1 MLTKAYIRNERF
13 GLTDSQAANLPI
25 LKDGEP
31 IGICLGVEG
40 NTIELLIDEKFLGQS
55 VSLFTISKE
64 VQSDD
69 TH

>member
-1 MLTKAYIRNERF
+1 MLTKAYIRNERL

-31 IGICLGVEG
+31 VGICLGVEG
-40 NTIELLIDEKFLGQS
+40 NTVEILIDEKFLSQS
-55 VSLFTISKE
+55 VSSFSISKE
-64 VQSDD
+64 VQTND

>member
-1 MLTKAYIRNERF
+1 MLTKAYIRNDRL

-31 IGICLGVEG
+31 VGICLGVEG
-40 NTIELLIDEKFLGQS
+40 DSVEILIDEKFLGQS
-55 VSLFTISKE
+55 VSSFTISKE
-64 VQSDD
+64 VQTND

>member
-1 MLTKAYIRNERF
+1 MLTKAYIRNERL

-31 IGICLGVEG
+31 VGICLGVEG
-40 NTIELLIDEKFLGQS
+40 DSVEILIDEKFLGQS
-55 VSLFTISKE
+55 FSSFTISKE
-64 VQSDD
+64 VQTND